1 MILQRKSDGKYYKFL
16 GLDDTDGIGWTLKLE
31 YIMSNKKRVKRSYT
45 YFSLDQIIES
55 LEKFEE
61 VSPGEITL

>member
-16 GLDDTDGIGWTLKLE
+16 GIDDSDGIGWTLKLQ
-31 YIMSNKKRVKRSYT
+31 YIMPNNKRVKRSYT
-45 YFSLDQIIES
+45 YFSLGHIIEA

-61 VSPGEITL
+61 VSPGEIIL

>member
-16 GLDDTDGIGWTLKLE
+16 GLDDCEGIGWTVKLE
-31 YIMSNKKRVKRSYT
+31 YIMNNKKRVKRSYT
-45 YFSLDQIIES
+45 YFGWDEIIEA

-61 VSPGEITL
+61 VSPGEIIL

>member
-16 GLDDTDGIGWTLKLE
+16 SLDDCDGIGWTLKLE

-45 YFSLDQIIES
+45 YFGWDEIIEA
-55 LEKFEE
+55 LEKYEE
-61 VSPGEITL
+61 VSPGEIIL

>member
-16 GLDDTDGIGWTLKLE
+16 GLDDSDGIGWTLKLE

-45 YFSLDQIIES
+45 YYSLDLIIEA

-61 VSPGEITL
+61 VSPGEIIL

>member
-16 GLDDTDGIGWTLKLE
+16 SLDDSDGLGWTLRLE
-31 YIMSNKKRVKRSYT
+31 YIMTNKKRVKRSYT
-45 YFSLDQIIES
+45 YFGWDEIIEA

-61 VSPGEITL
+61 VSPGEIIL